1 MKREFFAVYNYGMG
15 ALCAIVRASSAAE
28 VRNLLPPF
36 KVYDERPEWL
46 TDDDLKRI
54 RPNNT
59 FDVDGELPE
68 WVKSALDE
76 SK

>member
-1 MKREFFAVYNYGMG
+1 MKREFFAVYSYGTG

-28 VRNLLPPF
+28 VRNRLPPF
-36 KVYDERPEWL
+36 KVYVKQPEWL
-46 TDDDLKRI
+46 TDEDVDRI
-54 RPNNT
+54 RPSNT
-59 FDVDGELPE
+59 FDVDGDLPE